1 MDFKQEQQF
10 VTSIKR
16 YVSENLSLSQ
26 INDEELE
33 EKIEEIVLER
43 IGTEYCSI
51 QQRVSI
57 VQQVYSSIRGFGL
70 LDSIISDD
78 TSPVNVARGR
88 LTDKISPS
96 GKLIKSTGGI
106 GISPQTEK
114 FNTSELSPDTGN
126 TEVLNTGMNETT
138 VLSHSTNETTV
149 LNKEF
154 CIEFEIGY
162 AESKEIIE

>member
-78 TSPVNVARGR
+78 T
-88 LTDKISPS
+88 I
-96 GKLIKSTGGI
+96 
-106 GISPQTEK
+106 
-114 FNTSELSPDTGN
+114 
-126 TEVLNTGMNETT
+126 TEVMINSL
-138 VLSHSTNETTV
+138 LI
-149 LNKEF
+149 F
-154 CIEFEIGY
+154 IIGGLVGLVFY
-162 AESKEIIE
+162 GGLFKSDGDATLATHIRRKVI

>member
-1 MDFKQEQQF
+1 M
-10 VTSIKR
+10 SIER
-16 YVSENLSLSQ
+16 LQSMSTIFYIIAV
-26 INDEELE
+26 
-33 EKIEEIVLER
+33 VLLF
-43 IGTEYCSI
+43 IAI
-51 QQRVSI
+51 AL
-57 VQQVYSSIRGFGL
+57 FFL
-70 LDSIISDD
+70 LDIRRIIGDLTGITARKAIEDIRRQNENTGEKNYKS
-78 TSPVNVARGR
+78 SPVNVA
-88 LTDKISPS
+88 TDKISPS